1 MRTLQLVGLLLLASA
16 LLLMN
21 IGCHKKQNV
30 QPPPPRPS
38 AQVVA
43 QINNCAIVT
52 PDPTPTKEGDS
63 IRWQVVPPD
72 TNQYT
77 ITFAGAS
84 PVPAHSFPSSSAPQI
99 VTPDAEC
106 RANPQTKCTYKY
118 SLTRIATP
126 PSQACID
133 PGVHVTPN

>member
-1 MRTLQLVGLLLLASA
+1 MRTPRLVGLLLLGSA

-21 IGCHKKQNV
+21 IGCHKKPNV

-38 AQVVA
+38 VQVVA
-43 QINNCAIVT
+43 EINNCAIVT
-52 PDPTPTKEGDS
+52 PDPTPTNEGDS
-63 IRWQVVPPD
+63 IRWKVDPPD
-72 TNQYT
+72 TSQYT

-84 PVPAHSFPSSSAPQI
+84 PVPARSFPSSSAPQI
-99 VTPDAEC
+99 VTPDALC

-118 SLTRIATP
+118 SLTRITTP
-126 PSQACID
+126 PSQPCID